1 MKIKTLNGN
10 DDFALDELNGDY
22 FDILAVGFNPDERIK
37 YSKELRGETNTL
49 KNLAEATKDGG
60 ALIYAVDTDNYGIIK
75 HSAAVFENGKLLGIS
90 DMTES
95 YSDTPYMP
103 GANGKLYDLHY
114 GKVGLAVGDDVL
126 SYELMKSFAVCG
138 AEAIVAII
146 QSKIKETSAI
156 VIRAYSYLL
165 GLPVIL
171 IGENETICSDPK
183 GRLTKKDENGIF
195 TLTPLSEYALKTVK
209 IRFERN

>member
-1 MKIKTLNGN
+1 
-10 DDFALDELNGDY
+10 
-22 FDILAVGFNPDERIK
+22 
-37 YSKELRGETNTL
+37 
-49 KNLAEATKDGG
+49 
-60 ALIYAVDTDNYGIIK
+60 
-75 HSAAVFENGKLLGIS
+75 
-90 DMTES
+90 
-95 YSDTPYMP
+95 
-103 GANGKLYDLHY
+103 
-114 GKVGLAVGDDVL
+114 
-126 SYELMKSFAVCG
+126 MKSFAVCG

>member
-1 MKIKTLNGN
+1 MKIKTLKGSVN
-10 DDFALDELNGDY
+10 FTFDELNGDR
-22 FDILAVGFNPDERIK
+22 FDILAVGFRANERIN

-49 KNLAEATKDGG
+49 KNFAETTKDGG
-60 ALIYAVDTDNYGIIK
+60 ALIYAIDTDNYGIIK

-103 GANGKLYDLHY
+103 GANGKLYDLQC
-114 GKVGLAVGDDVL
+114 GKIGLAVGDDIL

-138 AEAIVAII
+138 AEAIVAVTKN
-146 QSKIKETSAI
+146 KIKETSAI

-171 IGENETICSDPK
+171 TGENETICAAPN
-183 GRLTKKDENGIF
+183 GRLTEKDKDGIY
-195 TLTPLSEYALKTVK
+195 TLTPLREYALKTVK